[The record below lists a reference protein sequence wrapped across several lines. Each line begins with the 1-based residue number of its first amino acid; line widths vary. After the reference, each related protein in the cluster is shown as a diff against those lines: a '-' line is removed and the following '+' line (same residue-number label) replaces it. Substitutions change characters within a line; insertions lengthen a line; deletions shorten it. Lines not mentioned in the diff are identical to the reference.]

1 MDEPHIGPLKGE
13 DLQPP
18 DASRDAGVA
27 AGGERAYVE
36 PRLTIYGTLPI
47 ITAAVG
53 TKGKKDGS
61 GNRRT
66 GF

>member
-1 MDEPHIGPLKGE
+1 MDESRTGPVGGDDRQPSNVPH
-13 DLQPP
+13 
-18 DASRDAGVA
+18 DASAT

-36 PRLTIYGTLPI
+36 PRLTVYGTLPV